1 MNLFNRLRFRTKIN
15 LGLTLIVGFT
25 SLIITIFV
33 IRMASDA
40 LIEQSRKRGEVLSG
54 NLALRAEDPLLSMD
68 LLRLE
73 SMVNELKRVDDE
85 IVYAFIMDSQSRIIA
100 NTFSDGFPINLKY
113 ANPDEGHE
121 ITVVTVDTGKE
132 RIFDFAAPIYIS
144 EKRLGTVRLGL
155 SRSGIHSVV
164 QNLIFAICALTGAV
178 LLLAVV
184 VSTHFARSMTLQ
196 LGALRKHAR
205 DIVRTHLGPAE
216 EKLNKDSNGEFM
228 RGFSKGDEIQQLT
241 ETFDA
246 MAMSLE
252 CHIEDLQITET
263 DLTRQ
268 KELLK
273 TIINVSPDFVS
284 LQSPQLTYLSAN
296 RPFAEHLGRS
306 EEDIVGL
313 TDDDLYPPHI
323 AAPRNEETRLV
334 LSTGRTI
341 NKENREDG
349 DSEAPSRWFH
359 TIRVPVYGE
368 NNRIIG
374 VLTTARDI
382 TELKSYQAQL
392 IQSQKMESVGKLAG
406 GVAHEINTPLGIIL
420 GYAQL
425 LQDDFKQDEQ
435 VYKDL
440 GIIEKQA
447 RVCRKIVADLLG
459 FSRQTESEKITMC
472 FNNSIMEVVQLVSHT
487 FKMEQIEISTSLDD
501 RFPIIHGDPEK
512 LKQVWLNL
520 LSNALEAVKEASG
533 GKGGIHISTRL
544 DTNAMTIT
552 AIFADTGH
560 GVGQKDINAIFDPFF
575 STKPVGKGTGL
586 GLSVSFGIIKD
597 HGGTIEAISPLPL
610 PVLNEFGLPGDSGP
624 GTMFTVVLPLDE
636 VSEDEDICGQGNIS
650 ASSPLP

>member
-1 MNLFNRLRFRTKIN
+1 MTNLLNRLRFRTKIN
-15 LGLTLIVGFT
+15 IGLTLIVGFT

-73 SMVNELKRVDDE
+73 SMVNELDQVDDE
-85 IVYAFIMDSQSRIIA
+85 IVYAFIMDNRNRVIA
-100 NTFSDGFPINLKY
+100 NTFSDGFPIQLKD
-113 ANPDEGHE
+113 ANPEHGE
-121 ITVVTVDTGKE
+121 SINVVTIDTGTE
-132 RIFDFAAPIYIS
+132 RIFDFAAPIFIS
-144 EKRLGTVRLGL
+144 DKRLGTVRLGL
-155 SRSGIHSVV
+155 SSSGIHSVV
-164 QNLIFAICALTGAV
+164 QSLVFAICALTGAV

-184 VSTHFARSMTLQ
+184 VSTHFARRMTMQ

-205 DIVRTHLGPAE
+205 DIVRTHLGPAIE
-216 EKLNKDSNGEFM
+216 ADSSDAETGGFM
-228 RGFSKGDEIQQLT
+228 RGFRKGDEISQLT

-268 KELLK
+268 KELLR
-273 TIINVSPDFVS
+273 TIINVTPDFVA
-284 LQSPQLTYLSAN
+284 LLSPQLTYLAVN
-296 RPFAEHLGRS
+296 KTFAEHLGRT
-306 EEDIVGL
+306 EEEIIGL
-313 TDDDLYPPHI
+313 TDEDLYPPEE
-323 AAPRNEETRLV
+323 AALKTEEARLV
-334 LSTGRTI
+334 LATGQPI
-341 NKENREDG
+341 NKENREEG
-349 DSEAPSRWFH
+349 TAETSSRWFH

-374 VLTTARDI
+374 VLSTARDI

-425 LQDDFKQDEQ
+425 LQDDFSPDDQ

-440 GIIEKQA
+440 GIIEKQT

-459 FSRQTESEKITMC
+459 FSRQSESEKITMC

-487 FKMEQIEISTSLDD
+487 FKLEQIDISTSLDD

-520 LSNALEAVKEASG
+520 LSNAMEAIRDR
-533 GKGGIHISTRL
+533 GGIHISTRL
-544 DTNAMTIT
+544 DTVAMTIT

-560 GVGQKDINAIFDPFF
+560 GVAAKDINAIFDPFF

-597 HGGTIEAISPLPL
+597 HGGTIEVISPLPVSVLKEFDL
-610 PVLNEFGLPGDSGP
+610 PEDSGP

-636 VSEDEDICGQGNIS
+636 NSSDETIS
-650 ASSPLP
+650 TVQDSSFLSA

>member
-1 MNLFNRLRFRTKIN
+1 MNLLNQLRFRTKIN

-25 SLIITIFV
+25 SLIIALFV

-40 LIEQSRKRGEVLSG
+40 LIEQSRKRGEVLAS
-54 NLALRAEDPLLSMD
+54 NLALRAEDPLLSVD

-73 SMVNELKRVDDE
+73 SMVNELKKADDE
-85 IVYAFIMDSQSRIIA
+85 IVYAFIMDDRQRVLA
-100 NTFSDGFPINLKY
+100 NTFSEGFPINLKY
-113 ANPDEGHE
+113 ANPSNAHT
-121 ITVVTVDTGKE
+121 INAVTVDTGTS
-132 RIFDFAAPIYIS
+132 RIFDFAAPIFIS
-144 EKRLGTVRLGL
+144 DKKLGTVRVGL
-155 SRSGIHSVV
+155 SRAGIQSVV
-164 QNLIFAICALTGAV
+164 ANLIFAISVLTGAV

-184 VSTHFARSMTLQ
+184 ASTHFARHMTLQ
-196 LGALRKHAR
+196 LGSLQKHAE
-205 DIVRTHLGPAE
+205 DIVTTYLGPGLSKE
-216 EKLNKDSNGEFM
+216 ENNQSCANKFA
-228 RGFSKGDEIQQLT
+228 GFLRRSTRGDEIQELA

-252 CHIEDLQITET
+252 CHIEDLQITEI

-284 LQSPQLTYLSAN
+284 LLGPQMTYLAAN
-296 RPFAEHLGRS
+296 KSFAEHLGLT
-306 EEDIVGL
+306 EDEIIGK
-313 TDDDLYPPHI
+313 TDKEIYPLPI
-323 AAPRNEETRLV
+323 AKMRMDEARQV
-334 LSTGRTI
+334 LNTGRVI
-341 NKENREDG
+341 NKENREESEN
-349 DSEAPSRWFH
+349 DSHTRWFH
-359 TIRVPVYGE
+359 IIRVPVYGE
-368 NNRIIG
+368 SHRIIG
-374 VLTTARDI
+374 VLSTSREI

-425 LQDDFKQDEQ
+425 LQDDFDSENQ
-435 VYKDL
+435 VSKDL

-447 RVCRKIVADLLG
+447 RVCRKIVSDLLG

-472 FNNSIMEVVQLVSHT
+472 FNNSILEVVQLVSHT
-487 FKMEQIEISTSLDD
+487 FKLEQINISTGLDD

-520 LSNALEAVKEASG
+520 LSNAMESIED
-533 GKGGIHISTRL
+533 KGGIHISTKL
-544 DTNAMTIT
+544 DTVSMTIT

-560 GVGQKDINAIFDPFF
+560 GVEPKNINAIFDPFY

-597 HGGTIEAISPLPL
+597 HGGSIEAVSPLPKYLVRKFDL
-610 PVLNEFGLPGDSGP
+610 PENSGP
-624 GTMFTVVLPLDE
+624 GTMFKVILPLDE
-636 VSEDEDICGQGNIS
+636 ISEEEEP
-650 ASSPLP
+650 SPESV

>member
-1 MNLFNRLRFRTKIN
+1 MNLLSRLRFRTKMN

-25 SLIITIFV
+25 SLIIALFV

-40 LIEQSRKRGEVLSG
+40 LIEQSRKRGEVLAG
-54 NLALRAEDPLLSMD
+54 NLALRAEDPLLSVD

-73 SMVNELKRVDDE
+73 SMVNELKKADDE
-85 IVYAFIMDSQSRIIA
+85 IVYAFIMDDRQRVIA

-113 ANPDEGHE
+113 ANPSSAHA
-121 ITVVTVDTGKE
+121 INAITVDTGKK
-132 RIFDFAAPIYIS
+132 RIFDFAAPIFIS
-144 EKRLGTVRLGL
+144 EKKLGTVRVGL
-155 SRSGIHSVV
+155 SRAGIQSVV
-164 QNLIFAICALTGAV
+164 TNLIFAISVLTGAV

-184 VSTHFARSMTLQ
+184 ASTHFARHMTVQ
-196 LGALRKHAR
+196 LGSLQKHAE
-205 DIVRTHLGPAE
+205 DIVATYLGPGLSKDDKPQSCA
-216 EKLNKDSNGEFM
+216 NKFS
-228 RGFSKGDEIQQLT
+228 GFLRQSTRGDEIQELA

-252 CHIEDLQITET
+252 CHIEDLQITEI

-284 LQSPQLTYLSAN
+284 LLGPQMTYLAVNKTFS
-296 RPFAEHLGRS
+296 EHLGLT
-306 EEDIVGL
+306 EENIIGKTDEEIYPADIAKMRM
-313 TDDDLYPPHI
+313 DE
-323 AAPRNEETRLV
+323 ARLV
-334 LSTGRTI
+334 LNTGRII
-341 NKENREDG
+341 NKENREESEH
-349 DSEAPSRWFH
+349 DSHTRWFH
-359 TIRVPVYGE
+359 IIRVPVYGE
-368 NNRIIG
+368 NHRIIG
-374 VLTTARDI
+374 VLSTSREI

-425 LQDDFKQDEQ
+425 LQDDFDSESQ
-435 VYKDL
+435 VSKDL
-440 GIIEKQA
+440 SIIEKQA
-447 RVCRKIVADLLG
+447 RVCRKIVSDLLG

-472 FNNSIMEVVQLVSHT
+472 FNNSILEVVQLVSHT
-487 FKMEQIEISTSLDD
+487 FKLEQINISTSLDD

-520 LSNALEAVKEASG
+520 LSNAMEAIED
-533 GKGGIHISTRL
+533 KGGIHISTKL
-544 DTNAMTIT
+544 DTTSMTIT

-560 GVGQKDINAIFDPFF
+560 GVEPKNINAIFDPFY

-597 HGGTIEAISPLPL
+597 HGGSIEAVSPLSKYMIREFDL
-610 PVLNEFGLPGDSGP
+610 PENSGP
-624 GTMFTVVLPLDE
+624 GTMFKVILPLDE
-636 VSEDEDICGQGNIS
+636 ISEEED
-650 ASSPLP
+650 SSPESV

>member
-1 MNLFNRLRFRTKIN
+1 MKLLNRMRFRTKIN

-73 SMVNELKRVDDE
+73 SMVNELKKVDDE
-85 IVYAFIMDSQSRIIA
+85 IVYAFIMDPHNRVIA

-113 ANPDEGHE
+113 ANSENGHS
-121 ITVVTVDTGKE
+121 INVVTVDTGKE
-132 RIFDFAAPIYIS
+132 RIFDFAAPIFIS

-184 VSTHFARSMTLQ
+184 VSTHFARTLTLQ

-216 EKLNKDSNGEFM
+216 QSDTPDSNGEFM

-284 LQSPQLTYLSAN
+284 LLSPQLTYLAVN
-296 RPFAEHLGRS
+296 KPFAEHLGRT
-306 EEDIVGL
+306 EEDILGC
-313 TDDDLYPPHI
+313 TDEDLYPPQT
-323 AAPRNEETRLV
+323 AKLRSEEARLV
-334 LSTGRTI
+334 LNTGRTI
-341 NKENREDG
+341 NKETREDG
-349 DSEAPSRWFH
+349 DSDTPARWFH

-374 VLTTARDI
+374 VLSTARDI

-425 LQDDFKQDEQ
+425 LQDDFKPEDQIF
-435 VYKDL
+435 KDL
-440 GIIEKQA
+440 EIIEKQA

-487 FKMEQIEISTSLDD
+487 FKMEQIDISTSLDD

-520 LSNALEAVKEASG
+520 LSNAMEAVRSSQT

-544 DTNAMTIT
+544 DTSAMTIT

-560 GVGQKDINAIFDPFF
+560 GVKQKDLNTIFDPFF

-597 HGGTIEAISPLPL
+597 HGGTIEVISPLPV
-610 PVLNEFGLPGDSGP
+610 PVLHEFGLPEDSGP

-636 VSEDEDICGQGNIS
+636 ASEDEEICGKGNIS
-650 ASSPLP
+650 VSPPLP

>member
-1 MNLFNRLRFRTKIN
+1 MNLLNQLRFRTKIN

-25 SLIITIFV
+25 SLIIALFV

-40 LIEQSRKRGEVLSG
+40 LIEQSRKRGEVLAS
-54 NLALRAEDPLLSMD
+54 NLALRAEDPLLSVD

-73 SMVNELKRVDDE
+73 SMVNELKKADDE
-85 IVYAFIMDSQSRIIA
+85 IVYAFIMDDRQRVLA
-100 NTFSDGFPINLKY
+100 NTFSEGFPINLKY
-113 ANPDEGHE
+113 ANPSNAHT
-121 ITVVTVDTGKE
+121 INAVTVDTGTS
-132 RIFDFAAPIYIS
+132 RIFDFAAPIFIS
-144 EKRLGTVRLGL
+144 DKKLGTVRVGL
-155 SRSGIHSVV
+155 SRAGIQSVV
-164 QNLIFAICALTGAV
+164 ANLIFAISVLTGAV

-184 VSTHFARSMTLQ
+184 ASTHFARHMTLQ
-196 LGALRKHAR
+196 LGSLQKHAE
-205 DIVRTHLGPAE
+205 DIVTTYLGPGLSKE
-216 EKLNKDSNGEFM
+216 ENTQSCANKFA
-228 RGFSKGDEIQQLT
+228 GFLRRSTRGDEIQELA

-252 CHIEDLQITET
+252 CHIEDLQITEI

-284 LQSPQLTYLSAN
+284 LLGPQMTYLAAN
-296 RPFAEHLGRS
+296 KSFAEHLGLTEDEIIGKTD
-306 EEDIVGL
+306 EEI
-313 TDDDLYPPHI
+313 YPLQI
-323 AAPRNEETRLV
+323 AKMRMDEARQV
-334 LSTGRTI
+334 LNTGRVI
-341 NKENREDG
+341 NKENREESEN
-349 DSEAPSRWFH
+349 DSHTRWFH
-359 TIRVPVYGE
+359 IIRVPVYGE
-368 NNRIIG
+368 SHRIIG
-374 VLTTARDI
+374 VLSTSREI

-425 LQDDFKQDEQ
+425 LQDDFDSENQ
-435 VYKDL
+435 VSKDL

-447 RVCRKIVADLLG
+447 RVCRKIVSDLLG

-472 FNNSIMEVVQLVSHT
+472 FNNSILEVVQLVSHT
-487 FKMEQIEISTSLDD
+487 FKLEQINISTGLDD

-520 LSNALEAVKEASG
+520 LSNAMESIED
-533 GKGGIHISTRL
+533 KGGIHISTKL
-544 DTNAMTIT
+544 DTVSMTIT

-560 GVGQKDINAIFDPFF
+560 GVEPKNINAIFDPFY

-597 HGGTIEAISPLPL
+597 HGGSIEAVSPLPKYLVRKFDL
-610 PVLNEFGLPGDSGP
+610 PENSGP
-624 GTMFTVVLPLDE
+624 GTMFKVILPLDE
-636 VSEDEDICGQGNIS
+636 ISEEEEP
-650 ASSPLP
+650 SPESV

>member
-1 MNLFNRLRFRTKIN
+1 MKLFNRLRFRTKIN

-73 SMVNELKRVDDE
+73 SMVNELKKVDEE
-85 IVYAFIMDSQSRIIA
+85 IVYAFIMDDHNRIIA
-100 NTFSDGFPINLKY
+100 NTFSDGFPTNLKY
-113 ANPDEGHE
+113 ANQVQGKN
-121 ITVVTVDTGKE
+121 IKVVTVDTGKH
-132 RIFDFAAPIYIS
+132 RIFDFAAPIFIS
-144 EKRLGTVRLGL
+144 DTRLGTVRLGL

-184 VSTHFARSMTLQ
+184 VSTHFARTMTMQ
-196 LGALRKHAR
+196 LGALRRHAR
-205 DIVRTHLGPAE
+205 EIVRTHLGAGQGQE
-216 EKLNKDSNGEFM
+216 NNDNYDFL
-228 RGFSKGDEIQQLT
+228 RGFSRGDEIQQLT

-246 MAMSLE
+246 MAMTLE

-268 KELLK
+268 KELLR
-273 TIINVSPDFVS
+273 TIINVTPDFVA
-284 LQSPQLTYLSAN
+284 LLSPQLTYLAVN
-296 RPFAEHLGRS
+296 RTFAEHVGRT
-306 EEDIVGL
+306 EEQIIGM
-313 TDDDLYPPHI
+313 TDAELYPPEI
-323 AAPRNEETRLV
+323 AKIKIEEAKLV
-334 LSTGRTI
+334 LNTGRTI
-341 NKENREDG
+341 NKENREDTTP
-349 DSEAPSRWFH
+349 EAPARWFH

-374 VLTTARDI
+374 VLSTARDI

-425 LQDDFKQDEQ
+425 LQDDFKPEDQIH
-435 VYKDL
+435 KDL
-440 GIIEKQA
+440 EIIEKQA

-487 FKMEQIEISTSLDD
+487 FKLEKIEISTSLDD
-501 RFPIIHGDPEK
+501 RYPIIHGDPEK

-520 LSNALEAVKEASG
+520 LSNAMEAVIEAG
-533 GKGGIHISTRL
+533 AEKGGIHISTSL
-544 DTNAMTIT
+544 DTSAMTIT
-552 AIFADTGH
+552 AIFADTGY
-560 GVGQKDINAIFDPFF
+560 GVAQKDLGAIFDPFF

-597 HGGTIEAISPLPL
+597 HGGTIEVLSPLPI
-610 PVLNEFGLPGDSGP
+610 PVRREFGLPENSGP

-636 VSEDEDICGQGNIS
+636 ISSEDENSIKS
-650 ASSPLP
+650 